1 MAGTYKK
8 ASNKK
13 RGAAGKWTGWYLDST
28 GRKREFTGTTSEAE
42 TARMAQGLEAEQRKI
57 AVGIIDPAD
66 VRRREASRVPLEDHL
81 DDFRDSILAKGG
93 SEVYAKG
100 RRSAVK
106 RLLADAGITTIADI
120 PVDAIQAAAGRL
132 KKKRAARTVNNAVGA
147 VKQFVEWLANTSRI
161 KDFPRAMNLIPRY
174 PEASDR
180 KLIRR
185 AITMEEVK
193 RLLDAAENGPTV
205 KLSRRGYQ
213 YEERWITG
221 PDRAMLYR
229 LAMFTGF
236 RANEIRSL
244 TPERF
249 NLDAERPTITVLAG
263 YSKRG
268 KRSGRDDVQQ
278 IRRADAE
285 ILKPWLATRPPGQP
299 VVDVP
304 EKTANLLRRDLR
316 AANIPHADKLAAVD
330 FHALRHAYI
339 SHLARS
345 GINPKIVQKLA
356 RHSTI
361 TLTLDRY
368 THIEDTDVTDALE
381 GKSRYNERAG
391 GGSDSPVTGPHHKP
405 S

>member
-1 MAGTYKK
+1 MAGVYKK
-8 ASNKK
+8 ASNKR
-13 RGAAGKWTGWYLDST
+13 RGASGKWTGWYLDST

-42 TARMAQGLEAEQRKI
+42 TARMAQALEAEQRKI
-57 AVGIIDPAD
+57 AAGIIDPAD
-66 VRRREASRVPLEDHL
+66 VRRREASRVPLDDHL
-81 DDFRDSILAKGG
+81 DDFRDSILAKGR
-93 SEVYAKG
+93 SEVYAKA
-100 RRSAVK
+100 RRSAVL
-106 RLLADAGITTIADI
+106 RLLTAAKITTIADM
-120 PVDAIQAAAGRL
+120 PVDEIQAAAGRM
-132 KKKRAARTVNNAVGA
+132 KKTKSARTVNDALGA

-161 KDFPRAMNLIPRY
+161 KDFPRALNLIPKY
-174 PEASDR
+174 PEESDR

-185 AITMEEVK
+185 AITMEEVQ
-193 RLLDAAENGPTV
+193 RLLATAEQGEPV

-213 YEERWITG
+213 YDERWITG

-278 IRRADAE
+278 IRKADAE
-285 ILKPWLATRPPGQP
+285 TLKPWLATREPGKP
-299 VVDVP
+299 VVEVP

-339 SHLARS
+339 THLARQP
-345 GINPKIVQKLA
+345 GMNPKAVQKLA
-356 RHSTI
+356 RHSTM
-361 TLTLDRY
+361 TLTMDRY
-368 THIEDTDVTDALE
+368 FHIEDSDVTDALE
-381 GKSRYNERAG
+381 GKG
-391 GGSDSPVTGPHHKP
+391 G
-405 S
+405 